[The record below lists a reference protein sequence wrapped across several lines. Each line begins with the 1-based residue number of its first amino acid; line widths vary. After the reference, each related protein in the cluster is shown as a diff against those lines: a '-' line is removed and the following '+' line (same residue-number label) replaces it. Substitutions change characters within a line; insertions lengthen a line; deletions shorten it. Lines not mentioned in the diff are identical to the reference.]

1 MKYQVCLRIIFLL
14 FGAAFSAFSLYAED
28 SCEEYS
34 HIKYAISINRNILK
48 YDLSNNGTT
57 EPPYVD
63 SVWIADDNDSILQ
76 VYYDIQSQDDIDI
89 SFLERGHYVLYVQ
102 VGNCVMGRMFI
113 ARGTYPTDIDDILE
127 LHSQT
132 ISKFIRNGQLFIRR
146 GDLIYTIQGQKKE

>member
-1 MKYQVCLRIIFLL
+1 M
-14 FGAAFSAFSLYAED
+14 
-28 SCEEYS
+28 
-34 HIKYAISINRNILK
+34 
-48 YDLSNNGTT
+48 
-57 EPPYVD
+57 D
-63 SVWIADDNDSILQ
+63 SVWIADANDSILQ

-132 ISKFIRNGQLFIRR
+132 ISKFIRNGRLFIRR
-146 GDLIYTIQGQKKE
+146 GDLIYTTDGRIVH